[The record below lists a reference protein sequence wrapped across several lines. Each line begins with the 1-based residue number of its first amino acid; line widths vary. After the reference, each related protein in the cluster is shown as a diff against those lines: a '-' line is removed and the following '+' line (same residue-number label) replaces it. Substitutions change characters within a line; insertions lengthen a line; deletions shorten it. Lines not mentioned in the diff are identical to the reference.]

1 MGLFERAPGCV
12 TIVEVGPRDGL
23 QNEPAAIPTET
34 KVAFIEHL
42 AAAGLPLVEATAFV
56 HPQVVP
62 PMADAAEVLSRLQRR
77 PGTRY
82 LALVPNARGYER
94 ARTAGADEVAVFIAA
109 SETFSQRNTRCSI
122 AESLARVSEVM
133 ALARRDR
140 VPVRGYL
147 STAWHCPYEGHV
159 DPNVAVRLAR
169 TLLDAGVWQVSLGDT
184 IGAATPREVE
194 ALLVS
199 LLATVPATAL
209 ALHCHDT
216 RGTALANVLVG
227 LQLGLSTFDSSAG
240 GLGGCPFAPGAAG
253 NLATEDLVYLLDG
266 MGIETGVS
274 LEAVA
279 RAAAAIE
286 PLVGHPLPGRAYQAL
301 RSAAHPS
308 SPAA

>member
-1 MGLFERAPGCV
+1 MGLFERAPGRV

-23 QNEPAAIPTET
+23 QNEPAVIPTGA
-34 KVAFIEHL
+34 KVKLIEHL
-42 AAAGLPLVEATAFV
+42 AEAGLPLIEATAFV
-56 HPQVVP
+56 HPQAVP
-62 PMADAAEVLSRLQRR
+62 PMADAAEVLSRLRRR

-82 LALVPNARGYER
+82 LALVPNAKGYER
-94 ARTAGADEVAVFIAA
+94 ARAAGADEVAIFIAA

-122 AESLARVSEVM
+122 AESLAHVNEVIT
-133 ALARRDR
+133 LARRER

-147 STAWHCPYEGHV
+147 STAWYCPYEGRI
-159 DPNVAVRLAR
+159 DPAVAVRLAC
-169 TLLDAGVWQVSLGDT
+169 TLFDAGVWQVSLGDT
-184 IGAATPREVE
+184 IGAATPHEVE
-194 ALLVS
+194 ALLAS
-199 LLATVPATAL
+199 LLAAVPTAAL

-279 RAAAAIE
+279 RAAASIE

-301 RSAAHPS
+301 RLAAHPS
-308 SPAA
+308 SPAS